1 MLWSLEGHD
10 DDDDNYDDDDDDD
23 DDIITVSRAKRFWKP
38 IVFSTSKQS
47 AIL

>member
-10 DDDDNYDDDDDDD
+10 DDDDNYDDDDDD